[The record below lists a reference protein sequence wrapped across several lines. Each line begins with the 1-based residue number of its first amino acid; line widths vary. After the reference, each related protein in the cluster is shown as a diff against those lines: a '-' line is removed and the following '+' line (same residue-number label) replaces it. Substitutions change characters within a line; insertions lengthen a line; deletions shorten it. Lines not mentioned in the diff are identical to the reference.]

1 MIQQQKKFFLIFIIL
16 ILSLPIIDYS
26 DQNLFNFVIVNIT
39 EAFYITLF
47 IFAVSVY
54 YASNKKVYFAL
65 AGSCISAYAII
76 LFFEHRERAILGFLL
91 AAALQ
96 LIIWPFFFF
105 STYRHHSSD
114 LRLLSIIG
122 FGFHIFSLGSYLIS
136 KEFYNLYGLYF
147 DLYYFVTLTYVL
159 YVANWSRLI
168 ERLQSELIQATE
180 INEKREMELE
190 HQLQIARQIQARTLP
205 NGNEIKNVDIAFKYE
220 PLWQLGGD
228 FCSIILP
235 GTTFFHKRAREIT
248 DLSHCGLLVGD
259 VVGKGPAAALI
270 MSDIIASTQMMGFGR
285 IKPSETLETLNERL
299 CEKEGTNLPYL
310 ATACYLAIDVDLQEI
325 IFANAG
331 HEPPLMYHLKTE
343 EVVPVKTRG
352 VMLGVDIDVTKY
364 EEKALRYEIGDK
376 LVLYTDGLLDM
387 MPSEFNL
394 PELVK
399 KYGKLPAQDMLDS
412 IIPYVTN
419 QNNAKV
425 HYDDYLILILD
436 FKGEEQ

>member
-1 MIQQQKKFFLIFIIL
+1 M
-16 ILSLPIIDYS
+16 
-26 DQNLFNFVIVNIT
+26 
-39 EAFYITLF
+39 
-47 IFAVSVY
+47 
-54 YASNKKVYFAL
+54 
-65 AGSCISAYAII
+65 
-76 LFFEHRERAILGFLL
+76 
-91 AAALQ
+91 
-96 LIIWPFFFF
+96 
-105 STYRHHSSD
+105 
-114 LRLLSIIG
+114 
-122 FGFHIFSLGSYLIS
+122 
-136 KEFYNLYGLYF
+136 
-147 DLYYFVTLTYVL
+147 
-159 YVANWSRLI
+159 
-168 ERLQSELIQATE
+168 
-180 INEKREMELE
+180 
-190 HQLQIARQIQARTLP
+190 
-205 NGNEIKNVDIAFKYE
+205 
-220 PLWQLGGD
+220 
-228 FCSIILP
+228 
-235 GTTFFHKRAREIT
+235 
-248 DLSHCGLLVGD
+248 VGD